1 MKIGGGAGGHAG
13 ASGGDI
19 FAERK
24 PLRHLGLTGVA
35 KAYGATLAL
44 RSASLDLRGGEV
56 HALMGENGA
65 GKSTLI
71 RILAGLERA
80 DAGRVELD
88 GVPLRLAGPDDAA
101 AAGFRFLHQEVQVVP
116 DLSVVENMHLAHPL
130 PVRWGLVD
138 WRRLHAAAAAALGQL
153 GISHIAPR
161 AGMAGLGPGDRM
173 LVRIAGT
180 LITGDGPEPWLYVL
194 DEPTAAL
201 SHAEAER
208 LFAVIGRL
216 TARGAGV
223 LYVSHRMDEVMRLAD
238 RVTVLRDGATVA
250 GVERADMDRNRIIHD
265 MTGRAFGAL
274 FPQAGRTEGRVVLR
288 VEGLSA
294 PPLAGIH
301 CEVRAGEILGLAGLA
316 GAGRNAFLKALIGA
330 VPRTGQ
336 VVLDGAEIGPDP
348 ASAWAAGVAY
358 VPRDRRAEG
367 VMLREGLGRTV
378 SLPHLGILSRAGFLD
393 HAAAG
398 GLVADTSAK
407 VRLKARGPGQPVAEL
422 SGGNQ
427 QKVLFARALAG
438 HPKLLLLDEPTRGVD
453 VGAKADIYAL
463 IRGLAGEGTAVI
475 VASSDLPELI
485 GLCDRIAVLQ
495 GGKIAREIATQGLTE
510 AGLLSAI
517 YEGEAA

>member
-1 MKIGGGAGGHAG
+1 LVHHLNLAG
-13 ASGGDI
+13 
-19 FAERK
+19 
-24 PLRHLGLTGVA
+24 LA

-44 RSASLDLRGGEV
+44 RSATLALHGGEV

-80 DAGRVELD
+80 DAGQITLD
-88 GVPLRLAGPDDAA
+88 DAALRLAGPADAA
-101 AAGFRFLHQEVQVVP
+101 AAGFRFLHQEVQVVAG
-116 DLSVVENMHLAHPL
+116 LSVAENMHLAHPL
-130 PVRWGLVD
+130 PQRWGLVD
-138 WRRLHAAAAAALGQL
+138 WRRLDAAAQAALGQL
-153 GISHIAPR
+153 GIAHIPPR

-173 LVRIAGT
+173 LVRIAAT
-180 LITGDGPEPWLYVL
+180 LIAEDGPEPWLYVL

-201 SHAEAER
+201 THAEAER

-238 RVTVLRDGATVA
+238 RVTVLRDGVTVA
-250 GVERADMDRNRIIHD
+250 SVERAAMDRDQIIRD
-265 MTGRAFGAL
+265 MTGRSLGAL
-274 FPQAGRTEGRVVLR
+274 AAQTAAAPGRVVLR
-288 VEGLSA
+288 VEGLSS
-294 PPLAGIH
+294 PPLAGID
-301 CEVRAGEILGLAGLA
+301 CEVRAGEVLGLAGLA
-316 GAGRNAFLKALIGA
+316 GAGRNTFLKALIGA
-330 VPRTGQ
+330 VPRTGR
-336 VVLDGAEIGPDP
+336 VALEGANLAPDL
-348 ASAWAAGVAY
+348 AAAWAAGVAY

-378 SLPHLGILSRAGFLD
+378 SLPHLGNLSRLGFLD
-393 HAAAG
+393 HAAAVRA
-398 GLVADTSAK
+398 VADTSTK
-407 VRLKARGPGQPVAEL
+407 VRLKARGGEQPVAEL

-438 HPKLLLLDEPTRGVD
+438 RPKLLLLDEPTRGVD

-463 IRGLAGEGTAVI
+463 IHGLAGEGTAVI

-495 GGKIAREIATQGLTE
+495 GGRIAREIATQGLSE
-510 AGLLSAI
+510 AALLAAI